1 MQSYD
6 TNSYNDTY
14 SSATERERLSSAT
27 GRSPKKKKPATVTLV
42 SAVVC
47 AVIAFILGFVISSS
61 VMSDSRVEN
70 ANSKN
75 VELQAVIDE
84 KTAEID
90 SLRKELD
97 EKTSDNI
104 TLGEQIQAHLKTIDN
119 LQSNVQNLETD
130 VQNIADTALNGVTAP
145 TAVAALASLSMS
157 QQLILLIVLL
167 VVIIFIISVTCGFIA
182 SVTNRKPSVKKPAKI
197 KKHKKDKKAQ
207 KDDLSPDTLSEPAE
221 NTDENSDDD
230 VPSESDDT
238 STPEND
244 EKSDDSLADLGA
256 TKEFSFDNA
265 VNEAIDLLY
274 HNNLED
280 NISSIGG
287 FKFGITNF
295 EEILSDK
302 AKSKSFGNTENGD
315 FVAFMSTKTPVK
327 KLYIIPRYMSL
338 SDSSVALRGTTDLFD
353 VFDEADKL
361 ITHGTV
367 KIKTIDSPAV
377 FAFGPNGWHI
387 ESKGHITALGTNH

>member
-6 TNSYNDTY
+6 TNSYKDTY
-14 SSATERERLSSAT
+14 SSTAERSSNIPSRT
-27 GRSPKKKKPATVTLV
+27 PKKKKPTRVTLA
-42 SAVVC
+42 SALVC
-47 AVIAFILGFVISSS
+47 CIITFILGFVISS
-61 VMSDSRVEN
+61 VAMSDSRVEN

-75 VELQAVIDE
+75 VELQASIDE
-84 KTAEID
+84 KNAEID

-97 EKTSDNI
+97 EKTENNI
-104 TLGEQIQAHLKTIDN
+104 VLGEQIQAHLKTIDN

-145 TAVAALASLSMS
+145 TAIALLASLSMS
-157 QQLILLIVLL
+157 QQLILLIALL
-167 VVIIFIISVTCGFIA
+167 VIIILIISITCGFIA
-182 SVTNRKPSVKKPAKI
+182 SVTNRKHSSEKPAKV
-197 KKHKKDKKAQ
+197 KKHKKSKA
-207 KDDLSPDTLSEPAE
+207 KPAPVSEPVE
-221 NTDENSDDD
+221 ST
-230 VPSESDDT
+230 SE
-238 STPEND
+238 TPEEND
-244 EKSDDSLADLGA
+244 SSSEDESSSDSENIEQSDTSLADLGQ

-361 ITHGTV
+361 VTHGTV

-377 FAFGPNGWHI
+377 FAFGPSGWHI